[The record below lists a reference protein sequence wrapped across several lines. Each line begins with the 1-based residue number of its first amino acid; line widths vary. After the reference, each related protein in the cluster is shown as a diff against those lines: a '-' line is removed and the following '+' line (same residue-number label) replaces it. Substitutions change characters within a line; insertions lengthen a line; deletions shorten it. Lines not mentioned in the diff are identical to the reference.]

1 MDLTGG
7 ALGDRGLAEEWD
19 DLAARTASAPGSTPF
34 HRHGW
39 YAAWWA
45 SFGAAAG
52 RLELLTARRDGKL
65 VGVLPVVDRHGV
77 LSAPANWHTFVHGPL
92 AQDEEA
98 ARELWARYLDRCR
111 FTAHVAH
118 LPSADRAQLVGVA
131 QDRRF
136 TAVPDTMQRAP
147 YIAIDGA
154 FDDYAATRDT
164 RWQRQLESRRRKLT
178 RAGELNLEIHDG
190 AEGARELD
198 RVLTELFRVEA
209 LGWKSEAGT
218 AIVSRPDTHSF
229 YAALA
234 RWAAAAG
241 LLRIALMTL
250 DGRTVAADLAL
261 EDERSHYF
269 LKTGFDPELR
279 TLAPGLI
286 LRRDMVARAFETG
299 LQTYEFLG
307 SADRYKLDWTDT
319 VHEIDEV
326 RLFPRSAGGLAARGV
341 RDGAR
346 LAHRAAREATDLARR
361 ITRRE

>member
-1 MDLTGG
+1 MDLTDGVLG
-7 ALGDRGLAEEWD
+7 ARGLAEEWD
-19 DLAARTASAPGSTPF
+19 DLAARTASTPF

-45 SFGAAAG
+45 SFGPAAG
-52 RLELLTARRDGKL
+52 RLEILTARREGKL
-65 VGVLPVVDRHGV
+65 VGVLPVVDRYGV

-98 ARELWARYLDRCR
+98 ARELWARHLDRCR

-118 LPSADRAQLVGVA
+118 LPAADRAQLVGVA
-131 QDRRF
+131 HDRRV
-136 TAVPDTMQRAP
+136 TAVADTMQRAP

-164 RWQRQLESRRRKLT
+164 RWLRQLESRRRKLT
-178 RAGELNLEIHDG
+178 RAGELRLEIHDG
-190 AEGARELD
+190 SEGARELD

-234 RWAAAAG
+234 RWAASAG
-241 LLRIALMTL
+241 LLRVALMTL

-279 TLAPGLI
+279 KLAPGLI

-326 RLFPRSAGGLAARGV
+326 RLFPHTAGGFAARGA

-346 LAHRAAREATDLARR
+346 LARRAAREGADLARR
-361 ITRRE
+361 LTRRA

>member
-1 MDLTGG
+1 MDLTGSP
-7 ALGDRGLAEEWD
+7 LGDRGFAEEWD
-19 DLAARTASAPGSTPF
+19 DLAARAVSTPF

-45 SFGAAAG
+45 SFGPSAG
-52 RLELLTARRDGKL
+52 RLEVLTARRDGKL

-77 LSAPANWHTFVHGPL
+77 LCAPANWHTFVHGPL

-118 LPSADRAQLVGVA
+118 LPAADRVQLVGVA

-136 TAVPDTMQRAP
+136 TAVADTMQRAP
-147 YIAIDGA
+147 YIAIGGS
-154 FDDYAATRDT
+154 FEDYAAGRDT
-164 RWQRQLESRRRKLT
+164 RWLRQLESRRRKLT
-178 RAGELNLEIHDG
+178 RAGALDLEIHDG
-190 AEGARELD
+190 SEGARDLD

-234 RWAAAAG
+234 RWAASAG
-241 LLRIALMTL
+241 LLRVALMTL

-279 TLAPGLI
+279 KLAPGLI
-286 LRRDMVARAFETG
+286 LRRDMVARAFGTG
-299 LQTYEFLG
+299 LATYEFLG

-326 RLFPRSAGGLAARGV
+326 RLYPRGVGGLAARGA

-346 LAHRAAREATDLARR
+346 LARHAARGAANRARR
-361 ITRRE
+361 VLTRPA

>member
-1 MDLTGG
+1 MDLT
-7 ALGDRGLAEEWD
+7 DRALAEEWD
-19 DLAARTASAPGSTPF
+19 DLAARTASTPF

-39 YAAWWA
+39 YAAWWG
-45 SFGAAAG
+45 SFGPAAG
-52 RLELLTARRDGKL
+52 RLEILTARRDGKL

-77 LSAPANWHTFVHGPL
+77 LGAPANWHTFVHGPL
-92 AQDEEA
+92 AEDDDA
-98 ARELWARYLDRCR
+98 ARELWSRYLDRCR
-111 FTAHVAH
+111 FTAHVEH
-118 LPSADRAQLVGVA
+118 LPAADRAQLVGVA
-131 QDRRF
+131 EDRRF
-136 TAVPDTMQRAP
+136 TAVPDTMQRSP
-147 YIAIDGA
+147 YIAIDGS
-154 FDDYAATRDT
+154 FDGYARTRDT
-164 RWQRQLESRRRKLT
+164 RWLRQLESRRRKLD
-178 RAGELNLEIHDG
+178 RAGELGLEVHDG
-190 AEGARELD
+190 SAGARDLD

-234 RWAAAAG
+234 RWAASAG
-241 LLRIALMTL
+241 LLRVALLTL
-250 DGRTVAADLAL
+250 DGRTIAADLAL

-299 LQTYEFLG
+299 LATYEFLG

-326 RLFPRSAGGLAARGV
+326 RLYPRSAGGLAARGA
-341 RDGAR
+341 RQGAR
-346 LAHRAAREATDLARR
+346 VARRAAVELTRLARR
-361 ITRRE
+361 SPEQPE